1 MVILQNQT
9 LDQWNGSPRYKST
22 YLWIYA
28 FFFFI
33 KKPEIHTRQMTASS
47 TNGAGQIGQLHVE
60 EFK

>member
-1 MVILQNQT
+1 MEV
-9 LDQWNGSPRYKST
+9 LDINPHT
-22 YLWIYA
+22 YGYML